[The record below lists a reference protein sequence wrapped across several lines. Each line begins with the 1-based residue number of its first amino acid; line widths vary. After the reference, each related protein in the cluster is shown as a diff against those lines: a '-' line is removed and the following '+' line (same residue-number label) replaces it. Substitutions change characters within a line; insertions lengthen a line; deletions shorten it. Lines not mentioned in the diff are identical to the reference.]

1 MDVYSLHFNSLK
13 MQKDMNVSQI
23 KNMIK
28 LTQRETI
35 LLILGKRKTRHLPR
49 FPLFS

>member
-13 MQKDMNVSQI
+13 VQKDMNASQI

-35 LLILGKRKTRHLPR
+35 LLIWGQKKNEAKCLVFLI
-49 FPLFS
+49 

>member
-1 MDVYSLHFNSLK
+1 MDVHSLHFNSLK

-35 LLILGKRKTRHLPR
+35 LLILGKIKMRRNAS
-49 FPLFS
+49 FSFI

>member
-13 MQKDMNVSQI
+13 IQKDMNVSQI
-23 KNMIK
+23 KNIIK

-35 LLILGKRKTRHLPR
+35 LLIWGKRKTRR
-49 FPLFS
+49 NASFSVI

>member
-1 MDVYSLHFNSLK
+1 MDVHSLHFNSLK

-28 LTQRETI
+28 LTQREAI
-35 LLILGKRKTRHLPR
+35 LLILGKRKNEA
-49 FPLFS
+49 FASFSFI

>member
-1 MDVYSLHFNSLK
+1 MDVHSLHFNSLK
-13 MQKDMNVSQI
+13 MQKDMNVAQI

-35 LLILGKRKTRHLPR
+35 LLILGKIKTRR
-49 FPLFS
+49 NASFSLI

>member
-1 MDVYSLHFNSLK
+1 MDVHSLHFNSLK

-28 LTQRETI
+28 LTQREAI
-35 LLILGKRKTRHLPR
+35 LLILGKIKTRR
-49 FPLFS
+49 NASFSFI

>member
-1 MDVYSLHFNSLK
+1 MDVHSLHFNSLK

-35 LLILGKRKTRHLPR
+35 LLILSKIKTRR
-49 FPLFS
+49 NASFSLI